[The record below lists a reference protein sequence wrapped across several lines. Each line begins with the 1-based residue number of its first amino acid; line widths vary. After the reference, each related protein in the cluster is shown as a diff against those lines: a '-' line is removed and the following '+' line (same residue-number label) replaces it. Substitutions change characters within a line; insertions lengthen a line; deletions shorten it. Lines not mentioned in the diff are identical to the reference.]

1 MTNHTETKK
10 LYHALAKLFHPDL
23 TSDPDDKQWREQL
36 MSQINAAYAERD
48 IATLLMIAGRAATY
62 NTTINSDSDTG
73 YVDKGYRMDYAPI
86 HLDGGLVYV
95 RIDESADT
103 T

>member
-1 MTNHTETKK
+1 MTSNDETKK
-10 LYHALAKLFHPDL
+10 LYHALAKRFHPDL

-48 IATLLMIAGRAATY
+48 LATLLSIAGRELFGITPPPA
-62 NTTINSDSDTG
+62 SGDTSFS
-73 YVDKGYRMDYAPI
+73 MDYTPI

-95 RIDESADT
+95 RIDESAYRT
-103 T
+103 